1 MAEHSTLLH
10 QLRGDMT
17 SGFDQLRSEM
27 TGGFEHV
34 NGRIDQLN
42 GRIDQSND
50 RIYRLML
57 AVLAVGGG
65 VIATLV
71 ALLITL
77 INTGLGIWVL
87 SAHMVTRS
95 SRKVV

>member
-34 NGRIDQLN
+34 NGRIDQ
-42 GRIDQSND
+42 SND

-77 INTGLGIWVL
+77 IIQ
-87 SAHMVTRS
+87 A
-95 SRKVV
+95 

>member
-77 INTGLGIWVL
+77 IIQ
-87 SAHMVTRS
+87 A
-95 SRKVV
+95 